1 MCMKI
6 LALDIGD
13 QWTGVAISDALGM
26 LARPYTSI
34 ETTKLIDFLG
44 PVCAQEKIQTVV
56 LGYPIT
62 MRGTVSE
69 QTKKVE
75 QFKITL
81 EQTFPHLTFV
91 FQDERLSSKQATGIK
106 KAFTKK
112 DKFETHAR
120 AAAFILTCYLER
132 HRQYDSSST

>member
-1 MCMKI
+1 MKI

-13 QWTGVAISDALGM
+13 QWTGIAISDSLGM

-34 ETTKLIDFLG
+34 ETAKLIPFLG
-44 PVCAQEKIQTVV
+44 PLCAQEKIKTVV

-75 QFKITL
+75 AYKIKL
-81 EQTFPHLTFV
+81 EQELPSLTFV
-91 FQDERLSSKQATGIK
+91 FQDERLSSKQATSIK
-106 KAFTKK
+106 KAFTKEEK
-112 DKFETHAR
+112 LGTHAR
-120 AAAFILTCYLER
+120 AAAFILTTYLER
-132 HRQYDSSST
+132 MRK

>member
-1 MCMKI
+1 MKI

-34 ETTKLIDFLG
+34 ETEKLPAFLG
-44 PVCAQEKIQTVV
+44 PLCAQEKIQTVV

-75 QFKITL
+75 VYKEKL
-81 EQTFPHLTFV
+81 ETEFPHLTFV
-91 FQDERLSSKQATGIK
+91 FQDERLSSKQATGLK
-106 KAFTKK
+106 KAFTKE
-112 DKFETHAR
+112 DKLGTHAR

-132 HRQYDSSST
+132 SRK